1 MIEDITNEE
10 WYKKAKESD
19 VIVPTVFFCK
29 IGQVQARLTMYI
41 EPDPHGDGTGTHAH
55 FHTPLACPK
64 IKIVE
69 YPEPDRCQ
77 VTDSTCPFWEPVG
90 GYQRNVNTR
99 KWVHAHRFLHQVSLI
114 EFYSTQLL
122 IVSFR
127 SKGFKVTQNLPEIRL
142 VDLIK
147 LLRALEVLDDATCD
161 ELDDVRGKRNKLTH
175 GPGAYLKYQEK
186 VLYDLA
192 SKAEK
197 LASFLSTKMS
207 EAAKQ

>member
-10 WYKKAKESD
+10 WYKKAKEFD

-55 FHTPLACPK
+55 FHTPLVCPK
-64 IKIVE
+64 IKIGE

-175 GPGAYLKYQEK
+175 GPDAYLKYQEK

>member
-41 EPDPHGDGTGTHAH
+41 EPDPHGDGTGSHAH
-55 FHTPLACPK
+55 FHTPLVCPK

-69 YPEPDRCQ
+69 YPEPDRCK

-99 KWVHAHRFLHQVSLI
+99 KWVYAHRFLHQVSLI

-122 IVSFR
+122 IVSFKSR
-127 SKGFKVTQNLPEIRL
+127 GFKVTQNLPEFRL

-147 LLRALEVLDDATCD
+147 LLRALEVLDNATCAEFD
-161 ELDDVRGKRNKLTH
+161 NVRGKRNRLTH
-175 GPGAYLKYQEK
+175 GPEAYHKYQEK
-186 VLYDLA
+186 VLYDLS

-207 EAAKQ
+207 EVGKQ